1 VAKAGALLNWDDTR
15 KMKYTWQAIQEAMR
29 LQPIVQMSF
38 RELLQE
44 FEYGGFTIPKGWRL
58 FWHVG
63 RSHMSP
69 EFFPNPKT
77 FDPSRFGGTGP
88 PPFTYLAFGG
98 GPHSCLGIEFARTKM
113 VVFLHHLVLNYEWS
127 MVDPNEPIAMDP
139 FPTFRKGL
147 HLKIHKKM
155 SLQIS

>member
-1 VAKAGALLNWDDTR
+1 
-15 KMKYTWQAIQEAMR
+15 
-29 LQPIVQMSF
+29 MSF
-38 RELLQE
+38 MVIAQ
-44 FEYGGFTIPKGWRL
+44 L
-58 FWHVG
+58 FWHAG

-98 GPHSCLGIEFARTKM
+98 GPHSCIDSEYARTEM

-127 MVDPNEPIAMDP
+127 MVDPNEAIELNP
-139 FPTFRKGL
+139 FPTFQKGL
-147 HLKIHKKM
+147 HLKIHKKR
-155 SLQIS
+155 SSQIS

>member
-1 VAKAGALLNWDDTR
+1 MVIG
-15 KMKYTWQAIQEAMR
+15 Q
-29 LQPIVQMSF
+29 
-38 RELLQE
+38 
-44 FEYGGFTIPKGWRL
+44 L

-98 GPHSCLGIEFARTKM
+98 GPHLCIGSEYARTTWCSIMNGLWFTLMKLLQWIH
-113 VVFLHHLVLNYEWS
+113 FL
-127 MVDPNEPIAMDP
+127 P
-139 FPTFRKGL
+139 FKKGFTSKLTRKG
-147 HLKIHKKM
+147 HHKFHKGSKIIGH
-155 SLQIS
+155 Q

>member
-1 VAKAGALLNWDDTR
+1 
-15 KMKYTWQAIQEAMR
+15 
-29 LQPIVQMSF
+29 MSF
-38 RELLQE
+38 MVIGQ
-44 FEYGGFTIPKGWRL
+44 L

-98 GPHSCLGIEFARTKM
+98 GPHLCIGNEYTRTEM

-127 MVDPNEPIAMDP
+127 MVDPNEPIALNP
-139 FPTFRKGL
+139 FPTFQKGL
-147 HLKIHKKM
+147 RLKIQKKR